1 MSKKYPYDIYP
12 IFETEEFTPDPLLIS
27 IIMPF
32 TEEHDKNFNEFIKPA
47 VESKRFNH
55 KKLNFKRA
63 DDISKPGKHIFTKVL
78 NLNKDFFYDNLF
90 TWAKKY
96 NFRIDGDF
104 IVTENADIDGFI
116 CDLDKQ
122 SEIWKQGFN

>member
-1 MSKKYPYDIYP
+1 MEVS
-12 IFETEEFTPDPLLIS
+12 TRLRLS
-27 IIMPF
+27 MML
-32 TEEHDKNFNEFIKPA
+32 
-47 VESKRFNH
+47 R
-55 KKLNFKRA
+55 
-63 DDISKPGKHIFTKVL
+63 VL

-104 IVTENADIDGFI
+104 IVTESADIDGFI